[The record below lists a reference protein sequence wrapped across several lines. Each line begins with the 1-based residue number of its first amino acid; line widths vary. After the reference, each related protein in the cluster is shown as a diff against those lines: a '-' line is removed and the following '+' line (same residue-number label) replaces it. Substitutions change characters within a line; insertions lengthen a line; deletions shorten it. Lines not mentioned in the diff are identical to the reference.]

1 MFNSSFS
8 SGNLSYS
15 ERLKRINYFIIF
27 LILVLFSFGLLA
39 LYSVAEGNFNSW
51 PKNHLYRFLIGLLL
65 IFFLCMIDIKL
76 IFKFAYPIYFLN
88 ILVLALIPFI
98 GTETFGATR
107 LSLIHI

>member
-65 IFFLCMIDIKL
+65 IFFLNLLIADKKKL
-76 IFKFAYPIYFLN
+76 AVSFKSICWLKSSLN
-88 ILVLALIPFI
+88 SLLNVLFKI
-98 GTETFGATR
+98 
-107 LSLIHI
+107 

>member
-39 LYSVAEGNFNSW
+39 LYSVADGNFN
-51 PKNHLYRFLIGLLL
+51 LVA
-65 IFFLCMIDIKL
+65 ID
-76 IFKFAYPIYFLN
+76 
-88 ILVLALIPFI
+88 
-98 GTETFGATR
+98 
-107 LSLIHI
+107 

>member
-65 IFFLCMIDIKL
+65 IFFEKIGEDI
-76 IFKFAYPIYFLN
+76 IFKKK
-88 ILVLALIPFI
+88 
-98 GTETFGATR
+98 
-107 LSLIHI
+107 